1 MNFLPSILKAVNPD
15 TKEDDNNSK
24 SSSSELLGSAKILS
38 DAASAAYRHETDKID
53 KSKVADAAGDVLG
66 AVSDQAKLE
75 NTSIGQYVDK
85 AETYLHSYGKPS
97 TTPTTDH
104 PPPATTTT
112 TEPTATAAPAAAT
125 HDATEP
131 TPAAAAA
138 AEEEEEPKS
147 GAGEYLKVA
156 QGLFK

>member
-1 MNFLPSILKAVNPD
+1 MNFSSILKAVNPD

-24 SSSSELLGSAKILS
+24 SSSSELLGSAKVLS

-66 AVSDQAKLE
+66 AVSDQAKLK

-112 TEPTATAAPAAAT
+112 TTEPTAATAAAAT
-125 HDATEP
+125 HDTTEP
-131 TPAAAAA
+131 IPAAAAA
-138 AEEEEEPKS
+138 SEEEEEPKS